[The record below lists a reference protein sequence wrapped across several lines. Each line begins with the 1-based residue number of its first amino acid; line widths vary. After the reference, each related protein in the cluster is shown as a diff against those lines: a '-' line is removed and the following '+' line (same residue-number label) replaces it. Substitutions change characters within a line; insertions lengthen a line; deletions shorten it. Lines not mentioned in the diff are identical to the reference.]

1 MSIAEALVAEHAAIY
16 GYGVVGAFLDVPRKG
31 LAMEAEA
38 AHRGRRDA
46 LVLRLAAQG
55 ASAPPAAVRYGLPDP
70 VTDQASALKLAILLE
85 ERTAAAWRAALLVAE
100 GEDRKLAV
108 DALTDC
114 AVRATRFRRAAG
126 IAPAVMPFPGRD
138 AG

>member
-1 MSIAEALVAEHAAIY
+1 MSLTDALAAEHAAIY
-16 GYGVVGAFLDVPRKG
+16 GYGVVGAFLDAQRKG

-38 AHRGRRDA
+38 AHRARRDA

-55 ASAPPAAVRYGLPDP
+55 ASAPPAEARYGLPDP
-70 VTDQASALKLAILLE
+70 VTDPPSALKLAIALE
-85 ERTAAAWRAALLVAE
+85 ERTAAAWRAALLAAE
-100 GEDRKLAV
+100 GDDRRLAV

-126 IAPAVMPFPGRD
+126 VAPAIVPFPGRS
-138 AG
+138 